1 MKFLYFDIPAR
12 GEMTRL
18 ALAAGGVAFE
28 DARIT
33 FEQWPAIKPTT
44 PRGQLP
50 VLTLDCGMQLTESVA
65 LLRYAGSIGSP
76 RLYSA
81 DPLKAARVDESVDA
95 QSGIMEALVKT
106 FGKPEEEAIKM
117 MKADLAPDGAV
128 GKELAFLEKCAAKA
142 GSGYLVGDSLSIA
155 DCHFKPLADW
165 LTAGVA
171 NGAFA
176 QALAPYPSL
185 VKNVAV
191 TSKVPGIAA
200 YTAALKK

>member
-1 MKFLYFDIPAR
+1 MKFLYFDILGR

-18 ALAAGGVAFE
+18 AFAAGGVEFE

-50 VLTLDCGMQLTESVA
+50 VLTLDCGMELTESLA
-65 LLRYAGSIGSP
+65 LLRYAGSIASP
-76 RLYSA
+76 RLYPA
-81 DPLKAARVDESVDA
+81 DPVKAARVDESVGA
-95 QSGIMEALVKT
+95 QSGIMEALVKS
-106 FGKPEEEAIKM
+106 FGKPDEEAIKM
-117 MKADLAPDGAV
+117 IKADLGPDGAM
-128 GKELAFLEKCAAKA
+128 GKALAFLDKCAAKA

-176 QALAPYPSL
+176 EALSAYPSL
-185 VKNVAV
+185 VKNVAA
-191 TSKVPGIAA
+191 TSAVPGIAA